1 MPYRNAAIVRKNLS
15 TDLLPQSLSD
25 KQRFMKFAELFEH
38 FSNTGE
44 FDPAEDVPFRAN
56 MNSISAGTTTI
67 GRCSGTF
74 RTVRRERRQIIATT
88 EELYC
93 LARNVEPHDAVL
105 RHHGREFTL
114 RPGSLTL
121 LRLDEP
127 FLGAD
132 GTSHKRFTNINF
144 PVAALRAMT
153 GHIDDLIGCE
163 LAPGGALSLAMDYS
177 EMLLNHADA
186 VDQAGVAIASH
197 VIDLISI
204 GLEARTESAYMARG
218 RGLREVRFQT
228 VLMILMRRFTESDFS
243 TRKLAA
249 AANLSERYVSELLY
263 DAGASFH
270 ERINELRLRK
280 ALEMLAQPGPLRISD
295 VAFACGF
302 NDLSYFNRCFRRR
315 FGLTPTAARGR

>member
-1 MPYRNAAIVRKNLS
+1 
-15 TDLLPQSLSD
+15 
-25 KQRFMKFAELFEH
+25 
-38 FSNTGE
+38 
-44 FDPAEDVPFRAN
+44 
-56 MNSISAGTTTI
+56 
-67 GRCSGTF
+67 
-74 RTVRRERRQIIATT
+74 VRRAHRQIVATT
-88 EELYC
+88 DELYC
-93 LARNVEPHDAVL
+93 LARNVESHDAVL
-105 RHHGREFTL
+105 KHHGREFRL
-114 RPGSLTL
+114 RPGSMAL

-144 PVAALRAMT
+144 PVAALRAMI

-163 LAPGGALSLAMDYS
+163 LAPGGTLTLAMDYC
-177 EMLLNHADA
+177 EMLLNHTAA
-186 VDQAGVAIASH
+186 VDQAGVSIASH

-204 GLEARTESAYMARG
+204 GLQAHSEAAYMARG
-218 RGLREVRFQT
+218 RGLREVRLQA
-228 VLMILMRRFTESDFS
+228 VLMILLRRFSEPDFS
-243 TRKLAA
+243 ARKLAT
-249 AANLSERYVSELLY
+249 AANLSERYVNELLH

-280 ALEMLAQPGPLRISD
+280 ALDMLAQPDSLRISD